1 MNNKIIDRA
10 RKILAISMCTVLL
23 GFNILIFTN
32 NTKKSDNNS
41 FTISVCQSEER
52 EDIPSKKLSTR
63 ENIKVSTRGNY
74 NRYSARYVVYKV
86 IANENEVLIFNNE
99 EKAEKFKNQVLEK
112 TEKLDIYIKTETQ
125 YNNSNIS
132 TEDEVKEIKSNLIK
146 KYKKIVT
153 FYPTKSRYISSYYGN
168 RSMGWHLGIDLA
180 GSYKDPIYA
189 YKSGKVIEAKYAGS
203 YGNMVLIEHEDGMRT
218 RYGHMSSILVKKGDY
233 VEGGQKIGLMGSTG
247 NSTGNHLHFEVIK
260 NGKTVNPYGYIF

>member
-10 RKILAISMCTVLL
+10 RKTLAISMCTVLL

-32 NTKKSDNNS
+32 NVKKNDNNG
-41 FTISVCQSEER
+41 FTVGICQSEES
-52 EDIPSKKLSTR
+52 EDIPSKEINTR
-63 ENIKVSTRGNY
+63 EDIKVTTRGSY
-74 NRYSARYVVYKV
+74 NRYSARYVVYKI
-86 IANENEVLIFNNE
+86 IANDKEVLTLNNKE
-99 EKAEKFKNQVLEK
+99 LAEKLKKQVLEE

-125 YNNSNIS
+125 HNNSNIS
-132 TEDEVKEIKSNLIK
+132 TEKEIKETKNNLIK

-153 FYPTKSRYISSYYGN
+153 FYPTKSRYISSYYGS

-180 GSYKDPIYA
+180 GDYKDPIYA

-247 NSTGNHLHFEVIK
+247 NSTGNHLHFEIIR
-260 NGKTVNPYGYIF
+260 NGKTVNPYKYIF